1 MNAGILSGR
10 APPRPSPYSCVT
22 VLSPNPSILWAQPSA
37 PYLCIPKH
45 PPPPQNLL
53 ALPVPHCPADEVEL
67 SGQIRESEI
76 GLGLPHLPA
85 LKSPQGDSRR
95 LWGAAQ
101 LPLRQT
107 HNPEGPHWKGVVLEP
122 LMRQTGFSHNPQPP
136 PLPGGEPPDASTQP
150 IRSCLS
156 GQPWARARARA
167 WLTSCVMAC
176 KLTPP
181 PESSPLLCKIDV
193 TVPPR
198 SLSGLLGNYKT
209 RK

>member
-1 MNAGILSGR
+1 MNAGILTGR

-22 VLSPNPSILWAQPSA
+22 VLSLNPSMLWAQPSA
-37 PYLCIPKH
+37 PYLCVPKH
-45 PPPPQNLL
+45 LPPPQNLL
-53 ALPVPHCPADEVEL
+53 ALPVSHCPADEVDL

-101 LPLRQT
+101 LLLRHT
-107 HNPEGPHWKGVVLEP
+107 HNPEGQHWKGVVLDP
-122 LMRQTGFSHNPQPP
+122 RMRQAGFSHNPQPH
-136 PLPGGEPPDASTQP
+136 PLPGGAAPDASTQP

-156 GQPWARARARA
+156 EQPWARAQA

-176 KLTPP
+176 KLTPTL
-181 PESSPLLCKIDV
+181 SPAPYSVK
-193 TVPPR
+193 
-198 SLSGLLGNYKT
+198 
-209 RK
+209 